1 MTIVS
6 FFVPLPSRAISHMRG
21 HLRVSCFAQ
30 QTTEKERLFVV
41 YHSHDNNNDNH
52 DNDDNNSDEDND
64 NEFNDITCYWSII
77 MYNLQNWN
85 I

>member
-1 MTIVS
+1 M
-6 FFVPLPSRAISHMRG
+6 AICVCSVLLNR
-21 HLRVSCFAQ
+21 LQ
-30 QTTEKERLFVV
+30 KKERLLVV
-41 YHSHDNNNDNH
+41 YHSHDNNDDNN

-64 NEFNDITCYWSII
+64 NEFNDITCYWSVI